1 MTEEWKDVKGYEGL
15 YQVSNLGRV
24 RSLDAYVKSGRS
36 TTGYRFRKGRIL
48 SLRQSDR
55 GYMYVVFGDR
65 KGFQVHRLVALAFI
79 PNPNNLPII
88 NHKDENPS
96 NNTVTNLEWCS
107 HSYNNTYGTAPERRA
122 LSMFKPVRCV
132 ETDTIYTSV
141 KEASSQTGISDS
153 HIGQVCSGKRYK
165 PDKSHPNGSVRYTAG
180 GYHWEYV
187 T

>member
-1 MTEEWKDVKGYEGL
+1 MTEEWKDIKGYEGL

-24 RSLDAYVKSGRS
+24 RSLDTYVKSGRS
-36 TTGYRFRKGRIL
+36 ATGYRFRKGRIL

-55 GYMYVVFGDR
+55 GYMYVMFGDR
-65 KGFQVHRLVALAFI
+65 KAFQVHRLVALAFV

-107 HSYNNTYGTAPERRA
+107 YSYNNTYGTAQERRTA
-122 LSMFKPVRCV
+122 SKSKPVRCI
-132 ETDTIYTSV
+132 ETNTVYTSAT
-141 KEASSQTGISDS
+141 EASFQLGILKG
-153 HIGQVCSGKRYK
+153 HICQVCSGKRCK
-165 PDKSHPNGSVRYTAG
+165 PDKSHPNGQIRYTAG